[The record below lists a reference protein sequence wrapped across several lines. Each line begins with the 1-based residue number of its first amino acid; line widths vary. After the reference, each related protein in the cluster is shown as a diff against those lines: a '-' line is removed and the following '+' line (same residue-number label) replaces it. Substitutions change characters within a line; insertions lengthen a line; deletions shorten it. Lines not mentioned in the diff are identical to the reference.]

1 MDSLLQQIQTAALQ
15 ADAAGRHKVLDFL
28 RSLQLKLETP
38 HDALSRY
45 SGLVCVK
52 CILPER
58 KNRRNMKTDGCGTT
72 TRSEPR
78 NS

>member
-1 MDSLLQQIQTAALQ
+1 MDSLLEQIQTAALQ

-28 RSLQLKLETP
+28 RSLQLKLESP

-52 CILPER
+52 SILPER
-58 KNRRNMKTDGCGTT
+58 EDRRQA
-72 TRSEPR
+72 E
-78 NS
+78 